1 MGKITVVGLGPGD
14 WEGLPLGT
22 YELLRKGGEN
32 WLRTEKHP
40 VVKWMAKEGIPYQS
54 FDYVYERERDFATVY
69 QQIVAKLLA
78 EAGSGKEIVYG
89 VPGHPLVAERTVQL
103 LLEKGPAA
111 NVSIDIRGGGSF
123 LDVAFARLQID
134 PIEGFQLLDGTALDA
149 SMINPRL
156 HLLVGQVYDQMVASE
171 VKLTLMEIYPD
182 ETPVILAS
190 ALGIEGVE
198 RIRTLPL
205 FELDRVK
212 DIDDLTLVYV
222 APTENPRVL
231 RRRFDTLTQIVAHLR
246 GPEGCPW
253 DQRQTH
259 HSLRPYLLEEAYEF
273 LEAVA
278 EDDSEEMAEELGDLL
293 LQVLLHAQIGH
304 EEGTF
309 TIEDVIYGLS
319 EKLIRRHPHV
329 FGTEQVTDEAEV
341 RAKWEAIK
349 EEERSGE
356 QKNGSLLEGVE
367 NYPALLRAHELQQRA
382 SKVGFDWS
390 QKEEVREKVLEELEE
405 LFHAEPAK
413 QEAELGD
420 VLFSVV
426 ALARFF
432 EVDPE
437 QALLTTCRKFVRRF
451 HYLEERAQKQQQAL
465 EALPLEQ
472 LDQWW
477 NEAKK
482 IGD

>member
-22 YELLRKGGEN
+22 YERLRKAEEV

-40 VVKWMAKEGIPYQS
+40 VIKWMAKEGIPYRS
-54 FDYVYERERDFATVY
+54 FDYVYEEERDFTTVY
-69 QQIVAKLLA
+69 QQIAAKLLA
-78 EAGSGKEIVYG
+78 EARRGKEVVYG

-103 LLEKGPAA
+103 LLKEGPAA

-123 LDVAFARLQID
+123 LDVAFARLHID
-134 PIEGFQLLDGTALDA
+134 PIEGFQLLDGTALEV

-156 HLLVGQVYDQMVASE
+156 HLLIGQVYDRMVASE

-182 ETPVILAS
+182 ETPVVLAS

-212 DIDDLTLVYV
+212 DYDDLTLVYV
-222 APTENPRVL
+222 APTENPRIL

-246 GPEGCPW
+246 GPDGCPW
-253 DQRQTH
+253 DQKQTH

-278 EDDSEEMAEELGDLL
+278 HNDPEEMTEELGDLL

-309 TIEDVIYGLS
+309 NIEDVIYGLC

-329 FGTEQVTDEAEV
+329 FGTDKVRNEAEV
-341 RAKWEAIK
+341 RAKWETIK
-349 EEERSGE
+349 EQERNNKSS
-356 QKNGSLLEGVE
+356 NASLLEGVE
-367 NYPALLRAHELQQRA
+367 KYPALLRAHKIQQRV

-390 QKEEVREKVLEELEE
+390 QKEEVREKVFEELDE
-405 LFHAEPAK
+405 LFHADPSK

-451 HYLEERAQKQQQAL
+451 RYLEEQARKQQQ
-465 EALPLEQ
+465 
-472 LDQWW
+472 LDHWW

-482 IGD
+482 IEG